1 MSKEDSCIMERTYI
15 NEAQKAIGGTVKVQ
29 GFIENLRN
37 SKYMAF
43 IVLKD
48 ITGKL
53 QITVEKEDHPDL
65 VDTIDQLT
73 PDSVITVTGKVVEND
88 YAIVLFSVIVIFHEL
103 GHFLLAKKNG
113 ICVEEFAIG
122 IGPTIFGKQI
132 GETKYSVKC
141 LPFGGCCVM
150 LGEDDACQDPR
161 AFGSQSPLARFSVI
175 FAGPF
180 FNFILAF
187 VLALFV
193 VGFGGA
199 DPAVAS
205 EVPTDSGAYE
215 AGIRA
220 GDHIVKLDGSRIYN
234 FREISLFN
242 YMHNDKADVKVTYER
257 DGKRKTV
264 TVTRKKTES
273 GSYAFG
279 ISKKESTKEGLWGTV
294 KYSILEVRYQ
304 IKSTFLSL
312 KYLITGRFKL
322 NDLSGPVG
330 IVNMIGDTYEQ
341 SIVYG
346 IKTVV
351 LSLLNFAIML
361 SANLGVMNLLPLPAL
376 DGGRLVFIIIEM
388 IRRKKV
394 PPEKEGMVHF
404 AGLGHAS

>member
-1 MSKEDSCIMERTYI
+1 M
-15 NEAQKAIGGTVKVQ
+15 
-29 GFIENLRN
+29 
-37 SKYMAF
+37 
-43 IVLKD
+43 LK
-48 ITGKL
+48 IIL
-53 QITVEKEDHPDL
+53 
-65 VDTIDQLT
+65 
-73 PDSVITVTGKVVEND
+73 
-88 YAIVLFSVIVIFHEL
+88 AIVLFSVIVIFHEL

-242 YMHNDKADVKVTYER
+242 YMHNDKEDVKEPMKETEKER
-257 DGKRKTV
+257 QLRLRERKQNQEV
-264 TVTRKKTES
+264 M
-273 GSYAFG
+273 
-279 ISKKESTKEGLWGTV
+279 L
-294 KYSILEVRYQ
+294 LE
-304 IKSTFLSL
+304 FL
-312 KYLITGRFKL
+312 
-322 NDLSGPVG
+322 
-330 IVNMIGDTYEQ
+330 
-341 SIVYG
+341 
-346 IKTVV
+346 
-351 LSLLNFAIML
+351 
-361 SANLGVMNLLPLPAL
+361 
-376 DGGRLVFIIIEM
+376 
-388 IRRKKV
+388 RRKVQKKV
-394 PPEKEGMVHF
+394 FGVQ
-404 AGLGHAS
+404 

>member
-1 MSKEDSCIMERTYI
+1 M
-15 NEAQKAIGGTVKVQ
+15 
-29 GFIENLRN
+29 
-37 SKYMAF
+37 
-43 IVLKD
+43 LK
-48 ITGKL
+48 IIL
-53 QITVEKEDHPDL
+53 
-65 VDTIDQLT
+65 
-73 PDSVITVTGKVVEND
+73 
-88 YAIVLFSVIVIFHEL
+88 AIVLFSVIVIFHEL

-113 ICVEEFAIG
+113 VCVEEFAIG

-150 LGEDDACQDPR
+150 LGEDEDCQDPR
-161 AFGSQSPLARFSVI
+161 AFGSKSPLARFSVI

-180 FNFILAF
+180 FNFIFAF

-193 VGFGGA
+193 LGFSGA
-199 DPAVAS
+199 DIATAGEVAV
-205 EVPTDSGAYE
+205 DSGAYE

-220 GDHIVKLDGSRIYN
+220 GDRIVKLDGSRIYN

-242 YMHNDKADVKVTYER
+242 YVHNDKADVKVTYER
-257 DGKRKTV
+257 AGERKTV
-264 TVTRKKTES
+264 TVKRKKTET

-279 ISKKESTKEGLWGTV
+279 ITRIAAPKQGILGTL

-304 IKSTFLSL
+304 IKSTFISL

-330 IVNMIGDTYEQ
+330 IVNMIGNTYEQ

-376 DGGRLVFIIIEM
+376 DGGRLVFIILEM

-394 PPEKEGMVHF
+394 SPEKEGMVHL
-404 AGLGHAS
+404 AGLVLLMALMIVVMANDIKNIFFI